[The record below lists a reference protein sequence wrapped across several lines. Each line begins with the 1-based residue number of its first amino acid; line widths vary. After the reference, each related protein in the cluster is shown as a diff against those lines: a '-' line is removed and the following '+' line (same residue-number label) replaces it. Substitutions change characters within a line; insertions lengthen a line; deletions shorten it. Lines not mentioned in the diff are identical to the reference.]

1 MKIRFFSLSL
11 ALVSTVLIAG
21 CGGEPPASDL
31 ATAKG
36 ALDAARAAGAEK
48 FAASDY
54 SAAQGAYS
62 GAEQAVN
69 MEADKL
75 FKDFGQA
82 KQMIADAKAKAIVL
96 KRLLKRKRVVSAVR
110 QKVQSLLRQAR
121 FKRRAPALTVHLQG
135 RERRAILSSCAP
147 T

>member
-1 MKIRFFSLSL
+1 MKIRFFSLFL
-11 ALVSTVLIAG
+11 ALASSALIAG

-31 ATAKG
+31 AAAKG

-69 MEADKL
+69 TESEKL
-75 FKDFGQA
+75 FKNFDQS
-82 KQMIADAKAKAIVL
+82 KQIIADAKAKADRAKTAAEAEKGRQRSAAEGAISAAASTVQEARASVDGAPAGKGTESDIVL
-96 KRLLKRKRVVSAVR
+96 
-110 QKVQSLLRQAR
+110 
-121 FKRRAPALTVHLQG
+121 
-135 RERRAILSSCAP
+135 LSS
-147 T
+147 

>member
-1 MKIRFFSLSL
+1 MKIRFFSLFL
-11 ALVSTVLIAG
+11 ALASSALIAG

-31 ATAKG
+31 AAAKG

-69 MEADKL
+69 TEADKL

-82 KQMIADAKAKAIVL
+82 KQMIADAKAKAEA
-96 KRLLKRKRVVSAVR
+96 KAKAKATATANHMPR
-110 QKVQSLLRQAR
+110 Q
-121 FKRRAPALTVHLQG
+121 RRAQRQQLWTHVLQHV
-135 RERRAILSSCAP
+135 CP
-147 T
+147 